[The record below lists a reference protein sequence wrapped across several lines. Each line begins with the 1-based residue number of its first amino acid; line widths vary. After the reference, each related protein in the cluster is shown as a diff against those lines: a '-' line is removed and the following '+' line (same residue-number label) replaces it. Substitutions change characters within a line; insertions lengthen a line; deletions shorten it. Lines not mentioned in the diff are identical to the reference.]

1 MLCEVQPV
9 VITELEDVPA
19 DVRETLL
26 SQIDIDADHLT
37 ADQLKEVQDLIA
49 QNESIFSKN
58 EEDRLMENVLGDLH
72 MKTCLIYLDDLI
84 IFSRTYEEH
93 LERLKKVFQRLSEAG
108 LKLAAKKC
116 HLFQE
121 RVIYVGHQ
129 VSADGIA
136 PDPEKTEVIRN
147 WPTPTNPEAVRR
159 FLGFAGYYRKFVKD
173 FSKIAAPLTALMPVP
188 AKKQKGKRKSSH
200 QQKPW
205 QWGDDEE
212 GAFQRLKT
220 ILSSPPVLGYADF
233 SLPFK
238 LHTDASGTGL
248 GGVLYQHQDGVNRV
262 IAYASRALSKSEKN
276 YPAHKL
282 EFLALKWAV
291 TEKFKDYLYG
301 SKFTVITDNNPLTY
315 VLTTAKLDATG
326 HRWLAALAAYDF
338 DIKYRPG
345 EHNVDADTLSRLPGR
360 DEEYASGDVSSEIV
374 HTICGAVHCPAVETH
389 CLSDTVVDMLEES
402 EGQDITDFTE
412 RDWRRAQ
419 DADKRGRNAQDYT
432 TYATDLR
439 RRLQEAYKAAA
450 NAAEHAQRRQK
461 GYYDTKSRVFSLLD
475 PESGSRKE
483 KFLKQKGQRKKLS
496 ASPCSTLVTTT
507 ELVQRTGRPV

>member
-1 MLCEVQPV
+1 MKKEN
-9 VITELEDVPA
+9 ITKTVATRLVSYGPDDVDEDEDPSEASDQSA
-19 DVRETLL
+19 DE
-26 SQIDIDADHLT
+26 
-37 ADQLKEVQDLIA
+37 
-49 QNESIFSKN
+49 N
-58 EEDRLMENVLGDLH
+58 EEDHAAPTSPMAAAGASPGPRGLAGIDSNNIQLPPEPPGRCSRELQDKIAEYYMRMKQVGFDPNREIQRLTSFRNPSIYEKLIQQFKIDEKGSNFPLDVYNPHMWSKESFYDELDKAQKKDMERREKERKEKTKIEFISGTKRNILGITESQKVH
-72 MKTCLIYLDDLI
+72 MKNTEADKTCV
-84 IFSRTYEEH
+84 
-93 LERLKKVFQRLSEAG
+93 LKLSVCVLKLSVSEAPPAG
-108 LKLAAKKC
+108 VPLQRAAAIAKK
-116 HLFQE
+116 
-121 RVIYVGHQ
+121 
-129 VSADGIA
+129 S
-136 PDPEKTEVIRN
+136 
-147 WPTPTNPEAVRR
+147 
-159 FLGFAGYYRKFVKD
+159 
-173 FSKIAAPLTALMPVP
+173 
-188 AKKQKGKRKSSH
+188 
-200 QQKPW
+200 
-205 QWGDDEE
+205 
-212 GAFQRLKT
+212 
-220 ILSSPPVLGYADF
+220 
-233 SLPFK
+233 
-238 LHTDASGTGL
+238 
-248 GGVLYQHQDGVNRV
+248 
-262 IAYASRALSKSEKN
+262 
-276 YPAHKL
+276 
-282 EFLALKWAV
+282 
-291 TEKFKDYLYG
+291 
-301 SKFTVITDNNPLTY
+301 
-315 VLTTAKLDATG
+315 
-326 HRWLAALAAYDF
+326 RWLAALAAYDF

>member
-1 MLCEVQPV
+1 MSSPTHAFATISSAPAGGTSSSGEVTAANLTPIIHLGRKPWLTKFTGENAADYSLWRYQLLSLQREGHTEKDIKDAIRASLHGKAGYVVVRMGTGVTIQEIVAKMDSIYGQVKSEADVLASFYGAKQEETETVAEWGCRLEMLLDNVRQQNVPLQRPADVMLRTVLWTGLRQELKDVSAYQYDSITTSEMESETEGARRNNSRPLNATREDLGASGVPV

-108 LKLAAKKC
+108 
-116 HLFQE
+116 
-121 RVIYVGHQ
+121 
-129 VSADGIA
+129 
-136 PDPEKTEVIRN
+136 
-147 WPTPTNPEAVRR
+147 
-159 FLGFAGYYRKFVKD
+159 
-173 FSKIAAPLTALMPVP
+173 
-188 AKKQKGKRKSSH
+188 
-200 QQKPW
+200 
-205 QWGDDEE
+205 
-212 GAFQRLKT
+212 
-220 ILSSPPVLGYADF
+220 
-233 SLPFK
+233 
-238 LHTDASGTGL
+238 
-248 GGVLYQHQDGVNRV
+248 
-262 IAYASRALSKSEKN
+262 
-276 YPAHKL
+276 
-282 EFLALKWAV
+282 
-291 TEKFKDYLYG
+291 
-301 SKFTVITDNNPLTY
+301 
-315 VLTTAKLDATG
+315 
-326 HRWLAALAAYDF
+326 WLAALAAYDF